1 MLGAAVAWSAY
12 TVGAAPLVKRYGPL
26 RTTAG
31 TMWIGTVVLVAISLP
46 SLLAQDCAIVSSGAW
61 AGLVFS
67 GALSIALSYLRWY
80 SGVRHLGS
88 SRTAVYSNTVPLV
101 AIVVA
106 WLTLGETPTLLQL
119 VGAASIVG
127 GVLLAKL
134 GVERDAV
141 GAAVPLE

>member
-1 MLGAAVAWSAY
+1 
-12 TVGAAPLVKRYGPL
+12 
-26 RTTAG
+26 
-31 TMWIGTVVLVAISLP
+31 
-46 SLLAQDCAIVSSGAW
+46 
-61 AGLVFS
+61 
-67 GALSIALSYLRWY
+67 
-80 SGVRHLGS
+80 
-88 SRTAVYSNTVPLV
+88 V